1 MPWDAWFT
9 AALITLMFG
18 VLAFTRA
25 APDMVFVGA
34 VIILLATGVIGPTEA
49 FVGFSNQ
56 GVITVAALYVVV
68 AGIRET
74 GGIQWIVHNL
84 LGRPRSLFRAQ
95 WRLSAPVT
103 IMSAFLN
110 NTPVVGM
117 LIPAVSEWARKHDLP
132 VSKLMMPLSYAAIL
146 GGTVTL
152 IGTSTNL
159 VVNGLMLDRTGEGFG
174 LFDIAW
180 VGIPVAAAGLVFM
193 ILAGRWLLPDRPP
206 AITQLD
212 DPRQYTIE
220 MEVEPRGALEGRSIE
235 EAGLRHLPGAFLI
248 EVNRNGTVLPAVSPQ
263 ERLRGGDRLILVG
276 VVESVVDLQKI
287 RGLRPATGQVFKLD
301 SHRADRN
308 LLEAVVSDSC
318 PMVGQTIRDARF
330 RNRYN
335 AVVIAV
341 ARNGQ
346 RLRGKIGD
354 IELKPGDTLLVEAGP
369 GFQMQNRNSRDFF
382 LVSRVGEAATPRH
395 ERAWLAAM
403 ILVGMVVSVTAGL
416 FSMLEGALI
425 AAGLMVLT
433 RCLTLETARHA
444 IDWPVLFTIAAA
456 FGVGAAM
463 EGTGLAQTLSLGL
476 VSLAGVDPWMNLL
489 MIYLVTALFTA
500 VITNNAAAV
509 LIFPIAFAVAGDL
522 GVSPLPYAI
531 AIMMAA
537 SASFATPIGYQTNLM
552 VYGPGGYRFSDYLRA
567 GIPMTIVTS
576 LIAILII
583 PQVWSF

>member
-1 MPWDAWFT
+1 MPLDAWFT

-34 VIILLATGVIGPTEA
+34 VIILLATGVIGPMEA

-84 LGRPRSLFRAQ
+84 LGRPRSLVRAQ

-180 VGIPVAAAGLVFM
+180 VGIPVAAAGLLFM

-354 IELKPGDTLLVEAGP
+354 IVLKPGDTLLVEAGP

-583 PQVWSF
+583 PLVWSF

>member
-1 MPWDAWFT
+1 MPWEAWFT
-9 AALITLMFG
+9 AALVIAMFG
-18 VLAFTRA
+18 LLAFTRA
-25 APDMVFVGA
+25 APDLVFIGA
-34 VIILLATGVIGPTEA
+34 VIVLMVVGVIGPAEA

-56 GVITVAALYVVV
+56 GVITVGALYVVV

-84 LGRPRSLFRAQ
+84 LGRPRSLPRAQ
-95 WRLSAPVT
+95 WRLSAPVSL
-103 IMSAFLN
+103 MSAVLN

-117 LIPAVSEWARKHDLP
+117 LIPAVSEWARKHGLP

-146 GGTVTL
+146 GGTITL

-159 VVNGLMLDRTGEGFG
+159 VVNGLMIDRTGTGFG

-180 VGIPVAAAGLVFM
+180 VGLPVAAAGLLFM
-193 ILAGRWLLPDRPP
+193 VLTSRWLLPDRPP
-206 AITQLD
+206 VLAQLN
-212 DPRQYTIE
+212 DPREYSIE
-220 MEVEPRGALEGRSIE
+220 MEVEPGGALEGRSIE
-235 EAGLRHLPGAFLI
+235 DAGLRHLPGAFLI
-248 EVNRNGTVLPAVSPQ
+248 ELDRDGTVLPAVSPQ
-263 ERLRGGDRLILVG
+263 ECLRGGDRLIFVG

-287 RGLRPATGQVFKLD
+287 RGLRPATGQVFKLGG
-301 SHRADRN
+301 HRADRH

-318 PMVGQTIRDARF
+318 PLAGQTIRDSGF
-330 RNRYN
+330 RNRYH

-346 RLRGKIGD
+346 RLKGKIGD
-354 IELKPGDTLLVEAGP
+354 IVLQPGDTLLIEAGP

-382 LVSRVGEAATPRH
+382 LVSRIEEGATPRH
-395 ERAWLAAM
+395 DRALLAAG
-403 ILVGMVVSVTAGL
+403 ILLAMVVSVTSGL
-416 FSMLEGALI
+416 FSMLEGALM
-425 AAGLMVLT
+425 AAALMVLT
-433 RCLTLETARHA
+433 RCVTLESARHS

-463 EGTGLAQTLSLGL
+463 ETTGLAQTLAIGL
-476 VSLAGVDPWMNLL
+476 VGLAGDNPWTNLV
-489 MIYLVTALFTA
+489 MIYLATALFTA

-509 LIFPIAFAVAGDL
+509 LVFPIAFALAGDL
-522 GVSPLPYAI
+522 GVSPLPFAI

-552 VYGPGGYRFSDYLRA
+552 VLGPGGYRFSDYLRA

-576 LIAILII
+576 LVAIAVIPLI
-583 PQVWSF
+583 WSF